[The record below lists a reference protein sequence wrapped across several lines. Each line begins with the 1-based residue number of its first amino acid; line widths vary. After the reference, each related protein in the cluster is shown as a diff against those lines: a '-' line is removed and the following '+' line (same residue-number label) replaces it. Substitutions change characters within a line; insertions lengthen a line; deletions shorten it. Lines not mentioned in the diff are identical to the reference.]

1 MPCSVPCCA
10 VTVTFFVPVVVAFL
24 ESLSL
29 VVSLSD
35 VVSSSPVDVVEPESE
50 LSVVDSFS
58 ESDSE
63 SSVGDVDSDAESD

>member
-10 VTVTFFVPVVVAFL
+10 VTVAFCVPVVVALL

-29 VVSLSD
+29 GVSLSG
-35 VVSSSPVDVVEPESE
+35 VVSSSPVDVVVPEVESESE

-63 SSVGDVDSDAESD
+63 SSVGDAESD